1 MSETATKTA
10 LATLDSLQ
18 ARLQKVQW
26 YLSGNDE
33 VEDILDTLQ
42 GVTAQGQDYTVKA
55 RLARLENNLGKL
67 SSRWPV
73 VRDLLNLRAS
83 YPDLFHPTTTDV
95 PTTLSAPEILAIV
108 NSCAPSFQATASGLS
123 AIKDLPIPP
132 AEASASLISLHPR
145 LSELELLQDEQ
156 ARDMADLRRRS
167 ARAIQRWYELGVL
180 GESECWTEWERRVM
194 EVEKRVRREEGRMAK
209 EVEEDKA
216 YGD

>member
-33 VEDILDTLQ
+33 VEDILDTLE

-73 VRDLLNLRAS
+73 VRDLLRLRS
-83 YPDLFHPTTTDV
+83 
-95 PTTLSAPEILAIV
+95 
-108 NSCAPSFQATASGLS
+108 
-123 AIKDLPIPP
+123 
-132 AEASASLISLHPR
+132 
-145 LSELELLQDEQ
+145 
-156 ARDMADLRRRS
+156 
-167 ARAIQRWYELGVL
+167 
-180 GESECWTEWERRVM
+180 
-194 EVEKRVRREEGRMAK
+194 
-209 EVEEDKA
+209 
-216 YGD
+216 